1 MANRTQEQVFEQFRK
16 IMGEPLRAANPSALA
31 EAGKRDGGGDTVEE
45 ASGAPSDSGGVLGA
59 AVNAAVG
66 SGTAAESPAGSNVQ
80 GGAKTEQ
87 SEGGEGRTAAS
98 LATSFLESGFG
109 MVPLISGLMGLFGGG
124 QSSPQPL
131 LKYEMPS
138 SIAFASADTGSGLS
152 AMDYDQTGAP
162 RLLDRAGAGG
172 QAPAGAGVTPASSSG
187 QQITVNVQA
196 MDAQSFLDNSSQIA
210 QAVRSAMLSMNSIN
224 DVVNEL

>member
-1 MANRTQEQVFEQFRK
+1 MANRTQEQVFEQFQK
-16 IMGEPLRAANPSALA
+16 IMGEPLRAARPGVLT
-31 EAGKRDGGGDTVEE
+31 EAGKRDGGGDTAEE
-45 ASGAPSDSGGVLGA
+45 ASGTASTSAGVLGA
-59 AVNAAVG
+59 AVNTAVG
-66 SGTAAESPAGSNVQ
+66 SGTAAESPAGFNVQ

-87 SEGGEGRTAAS
+87 NGSGEGSTAAS
-98 LATSFLESGFG
+98 VATSFLESGFG
-109 MVPLISGLMGLFGGG
+109 IVPLISGLMGLFGGG
-124 QSSPQPL
+124 PSSPPPL

-138 SIAFASADTGSGLS
+138 SIAFASADTGSGMS
-152 AMDYDQTGAP
+152 AMDYDQTGVP
-162 RLLDRAGAGG
+162 RLLDQAGAGA
-172 QAPAGAGVTPASSSG
+172 APASNSG